1 MTLVSGAAGTASDRS
16 SGADG
21 RTPSYHRLPGAARNS
36 PPEPVFP
43 STVRRLSVILLTLTL
58 ALTLAQGASAAATKS
73 IWGPVVLPNG
83 QPAGPVY
90 KSLGVDDLQ
99 LALSWDTIAPTQ
111 PASERNPADPA
122 YNWPPVVDQAIAAG
136 RQYGFTVS
144 IVLLHSPPWANAGRV
159 PTYVPNS
166 RQFGDFAF
174 AASKRYPGVRRWMIW
189 GEPSR
194 GVQFQPMVRNSPVAP
209 RLYARLVDSAYGALK
224 QADRK
229 DTVIGGMSFTA
240 GDVTPKDWIRWMR
253 LPNGKPP
260 RLDMYGHN
268 AFSTRIPRLRD
279 KPFTNGNYDFS
290 DLDTM
295 ETQLHKTYARAY
307 PSKFR
312 KRGPR
317 IWISEFTI
325 QAGHGSQDFNFFVSR
340 ANQGRW
346 IAAAFR
352 EANRTDYIAGVG
364 WLGLLDEPLAP
375 FNRTT
380 GLLTYELKKK
390 PSYFA
395 YQRAK

>member
-1 MTLVSGAAGTASDRS
+1 
-16 SGADG
+16 
-21 RTPSYHRLPGAARNS
+21 
-36 PPEPVFP
+36 
-43 STVRRLSVILLTLTL
+43 
-58 ALTLAQGASAAATKS
+58 
-73 IWGPVVLPNG
+73 
-83 QPAGPVY
+83 
-90 KSLGVDDLQ
+90 
-99 LALSWDTIAPTQ
+99 
-111 PASERNPADPA
+111 
-122 YNWPPVVDQAIAAG
+122 
-136 RQYGFTVS
+136 
-144 IVLLHSPPWANAGRV
+144 
-159 PTYVPNS
+159 
-166 RQFGDFAF
+166 
-174 AASKRYPGVRRWMIW
+174 MIW

-194 GVQFQPMVRNSPVAP
+194 GVQFQPMVRNSPAAP
-209 RLYARLVDSAYGALK
+209 RRYALILDAAYGALK

-268 AFSTRIPRLRD
+268 AFSTRIPRLKD

-295 ETQLHKTYARAY
+295 ESQLHKIYGHSY

-312 KRGPR
+312 RHGPR

-325 QAGHGSQDFNFFVSR
+325 QADHGSNDFNFFVSK
-340 ANQGRW
+340 AAQGRW
-346 IAAAFR
+346 IRAAFR
-352 EANRTDYIAGVG
+352 EANKTSYIAGVG

-380 GLLTYELKKK
+380 GLLTFGLHKK
-390 PSYFA
+390 PAYFA

>member
-1 MTLVSGAAGTASDRS
+1 M
-16 SGADG
+16 
-21 RTPSYHRLPGAARNS
+21 
-36 PPEPVFP
+36 
-43 STVRRLSVILLTLTL
+43 RRLSLLPLTL
-58 ALTLAQGASAAATKS
+58 ALMLVFAGSASAAAVKS
-73 IWGPVVLPNG
+73 IWGPLTLPNG
-83 QPAGPVY
+83 QSAGPVY
-90 KSLGVDDLQ
+90 KALGVDDVQ
-99 LALSWDTIAPTQ
+99 MALGFDSAAPTQ
-111 PASERNPADPA
+111 PADTRNPADPA
-122 YNWPPVVDQAIAAG
+122 YQWPASIDQAIAMG

-144 IVLLHSPPWANAGRV
+144 VVLLHSPGWANADRG
-159 PTYVPNS
+159 PTYAPNS
-166 RQFGDFAF
+166 RKFADFAF

-352 EANRTDYIAGVG
+352 EANRTNYIAGVG

-380 GLLTYELKKK
+380 GLLTFALKKK
-390 PSYFA
+390 PAYFA

>member
-1 MTLVSGAAGTASDRS
+1 M
-16 SGADG
+16 
-21 RTPSYHRLPGAARNS
+21 
-36 PPEPVFP
+36 FP
-43 STVRRLSVILLTLTL
+43 STVRRLTLLPLTL
-58 ALTLAQGASAAATKS
+58 ALTLVFAGSASAATIKS
-73 IWGPVVLPNG
+73 IWGPLVLPNG
-83 QPAGPVY
+83 QSAGPVY

-99 LALSWDTIAPTQ
+99 IAVGWDTVAPTQ
-111 PASERNPADPA
+111 PANPRNPADPA
-122 YNWPPVVDQAIAAG
+122 YQWPAVVDQALAMG
-136 RQYGFTVS
+136 RQFHFTVS
-144 IVLLHSPPWANAGRV
+144 VVLLHSPPWANAGRS
-159 PTYVPNS
+159 PIFAPNS
-166 RQFGDFAF
+166 RKFGDFAF
-174 AASKRYPGVRRWMIW
+174 AASKRWPAVRRWMIW

-194 GVQFQPMVRNSPVAP
+194 GVQFQPMVRNSPAAP
-209 RLYARLVDSAYGALK
+209 RRYARILDAAYGALK

-268 AFSTRIPRLRD
+268 AFSTRIPRLKD

-295 ETQLHKTYARAY
+295 ESQLHKIYGHSY

-312 KRGPR
+312 RHGPR

-325 QAGHGSQDFNFFVSR
+325 QADHGSNDFNFFVSK
-340 ANQGRW
+340 AAQGRW
-346 IAAAFR
+346 IRAAFR
-352 EANRTDYIAGVG
+352 EANKTSYIAGVG

-380 GLLTYELKKK
+380 GLLTFGLHKK
-390 PSYFA
+390 PAYFA